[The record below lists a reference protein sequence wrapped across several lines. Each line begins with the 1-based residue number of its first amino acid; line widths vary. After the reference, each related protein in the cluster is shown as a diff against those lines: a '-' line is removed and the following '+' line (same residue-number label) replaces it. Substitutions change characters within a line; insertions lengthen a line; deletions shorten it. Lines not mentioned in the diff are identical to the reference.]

1 MLEVGDRD
9 GGAAFVA
16 RDAVKRDQRSL
27 GESDGDDQRRVV
39 LAGIA
44 GNVMEWYDF
53 TVYGYF
59 ASVIGIQFFPSGDR
73 LSSLIASFGVFA
85 AGFLMRPVGS
95 LIFGHI
101 GDRVGRKA
109 ALTMSV
115 AAMALPT
122 FLIGLLPTYQQI
134 GVAAPVALTLLRLVQ
149 GLSVG
154 GEYTTSLIFLV
165 ERAPPQSRGL
175 LGSWGPFGVAG
186 GLLLGSGIG
195 TLLTALLDPQA
206 VSDWAWRL
214 PFCFGIAVGLVGL
227 YIRRNVAEP
236 APATGTATLRHS
248 PLVEAFRMQWRK
260 ILQVIGFNVVS
271 AIGFYLCFIYV
282 TSWLRQAEHLA
293 ATTAFDINTAAIAL
307 LLLLIPLAGTL
318 SDRIG
323 RKPVL
328 IAGAGGLLVLAWPLF
343 WLMHHPQ
350 ASLVLVGQ
358 LGFAALISA
367 LAGAS
372 PAALVEAFPRSARC
386 TGLSVGYN
394 FCMAVFGGTAPM
406 VAVYT
411 FQHTHDDLSA
421 AYYLMAAALVSL
433 TVFMGLRETL
443 KAPLA

>member
-1 MLEVGDRD
+1 MLEAGSRRRD
-9 GGAAFVA
+9 SASALGG
-16 RDAVKRDQRSL
+16 
-27 GESDGDDQRRVV
+27 QRRTI

-59 ASVIGIQFFPSGDR
+59 ASIIGAQFFPSDNR

-85 AGFLMRPVGS
+85 AGFLMRPIGS
-95 LIFGHI
+95 LVFGHI

-115 AAMALPT
+115 SAMAVPT
-122 FLIGLLPTYQQI
+122 FLIGLLPTYQQV
-134 GVAAPVALTLLRLVQ
+134 GVAAPVGLTLLRLIQ

-154 GEYTTSLIFLV
+154 GEYTTSFIFLV
-165 ERAPPQSRGL
+165 EQAPPQRRGL

-195 TLLTALLDPQA
+195 TLLTSVLDPQA
-206 VSDWAWRL
+206 VSDWGWRL
-214 PFCFGIAVGLVGL
+214 PFCFGIVVGLTGL
-227 YIRRNVAEP
+227 YIRRNLAEP
-236 APATGTATLRHS
+236 APAPATAAPRRS
-248 PLVEAFRMQWRK
+248 PLGEAFRVQWRK

-282 TSWLRQAEHLA
+282 TSWLRQVEHLA
-293 ATTAFDINTAAIAL
+293 PTTAFDINTGAIAL
-307 LLLLIPLAGTL
+307 LLLLIPLAGAL

-328 IAGAGGLLVLAWPLF
+328 FAGAGGLLVLAWPLF
-343 WLMHHPQ
+343 WLMHHPK

-358 LGFAALISA
+358 LGFAMLISA

-394 FCMAVFGGTAPM
+394 FCMAAFGGTAPM

-433 TVFMGLRETL
+433 LVFLGLRETV